1 MTESDKPA
9 SPPKQAINKADD
21 FPSGNDLPAPAR
33 RDVAESSG
41 TFSPP
46 KQAAEAG
53 REWTGSLWRDRFGA
67 YEYHVPALDGDP
79 SPMHFVK
86 KSAFQK
92 VVEERDKVAD
102 EAARHWE
109 SFTKA
114 EEERDEARAEVERLR
129 TAISTFF
136 TSHQGLE
143 GMSDAYKGLR
153 ASLEGSK
160 P

>member
-9 SPPKQAINKADD
+9 SPPKQAAEGEWYIT
-21 FPSGNDLPAPAR
+21 FWPAE
-33 RDVAESSG
+33 DGLGEV
-41 TFSPP
+41 
-46 KQAAEAG
+46 
-53 REWTGSLWRDRFGA
+53 SLIVGPHCSNA
-67 YEYHVPALDGDP
+67 HV
-79 SPMHFVK
+79 VE

-114 EEERDEARAEVERLR
+114 EEERDEARAALSHAVTMAKEAQAREDEARAECERLR

-136 TSHQGLE
+136 TSHKGLE